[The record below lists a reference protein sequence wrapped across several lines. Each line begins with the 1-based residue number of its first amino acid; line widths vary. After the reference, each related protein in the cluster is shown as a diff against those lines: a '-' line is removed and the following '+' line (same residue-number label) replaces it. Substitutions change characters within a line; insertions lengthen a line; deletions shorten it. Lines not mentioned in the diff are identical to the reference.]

1 MFDRLDSACLRLVYS
16 RSYYIAFCNLN
27 CLHIIKKKRRRVDS
41 LSFHK
46 AVEALDGKQQRA
58 LTDDNPRRVY
68 PPRVYLP
75 MAPALVVVS
84 AVPWRLRELNP
95 IALRPSCS

>member
-58 LTDDNPRRVY
+58 LTDDNPRRVLSASGLSAHGACLG
-68 PPRVYLP
+68 RC
-75 MAPALVVVS
+75 VS
-84 AVPWRLRELNP
+84 RTLETA
-95 IALRPSCS
+95 